1 MFTTLREDSW
11 GFYKTGFVAIQEKR
25 KSGKNDFFLFWF
37 SLLIMLLYIHIQYTY
52 IYVVFF
58 FTHPSKQLNWLIFNF
73 LLEMI
78 RSGGPWLLVEL
89 SLTSSSIVCSFF
101 SFYIP
106 LSLSLLDILLSLM
119 AASDGG
125 HHASVSNSLF
135 GLDPLLS
142 LSYKMSGHEGD
153 EMSQIKTKVFWPSL
167 SVRLSISLLLTFDP
181 LSIRQEQ
188 LSLTCGDSCALE
200 SRCFIISTCVF

>member
-1 MFTTLREDSW
+1 
-11 GFYKTGFVAIQEKR
+11 
-25 KSGKNDFFLFWF
+25 
-37 SLLIMLLYIHIQYTY
+37 MLLYIHIQYTY
-52 IYVVFF
+52 IYVLWFF
-58 FTHPSKQLNWLIFNF
+58 LLTLGSKQLNWSIFNF

-78 RSGGPWLLVEL
+78 RRGGLWLLVEL

-106 LSLSLLDILLSLM
+106 LSLSLLDILLSLI

-142 LSYKMSGHEGD
+142 LSYIMSRHEGD
-153 EMSQIKTKVFWPSL
+153 EMSQIKTKVIWPSL
-167 SVRLSISLLLTFDP
+167 SVRLWISLLLTFDP

-200 SRCFIISTCVF
+200 SRCFIISNCVF